1 MAESYA
7 EDLER
12 AIADT
17 GMEPISLE
25 EAEVESGYTRAHL
38 RRLLREGSIPNAGT
52 RSNPTVLR
60 MHLPKKPGFGVA
72 QTHPRA
78 TSSPMQVARTVALG
92 EE

>member
-1 MAESYA
+1 MVESPDA
-7 EDLER
+7 DLEG

-25 EAEVESGYTRAHL
+25 AAEVESGYTRAHL
-38 RRLLREGSIPNAGT
+38 RRLLREGSLPNAGT
-52 RSNPTVLR
+52 KSSPTILR

-78 TSSPMQVARTVALG
+78 TSSQMQVARTVALG